1 MLINKKLRPNPHEV
15 KIISLVGMM
24 GTGKSKFGETLSKN
38 LTFRFYEIDDII
50 EENFQMPISS
60 IFSKFGEKCFRDE
73 EKETIKNIV
82 SKILKNKENSVI
94 STGGG
99 SFDNLDTRK
108 LLLSNSLVIWLNCP
122 IDILVKRI
130 GSSKKRPMLKDNV
143 KENLKKI
150 SQKREL
156 FYKKAHVSFDTS
168 NGTFNEL
175 TEQVIKYIKK
185 CLF

>member
-24 GTGKSKFGETLSKN
+24 GTGKSKFGGTLSKN

-50 EENFQMPISS
+50 EKNFQMPISS

-73 EKETIKNIV
+73 EKKTIKNII
-82 SKILKNKENSVI
+82 SKILENKENSVI

-143 KENLKKI
+143 KESLKKYPKKENYFI
-150 SQKREL
+150 KRL
-156 FYKKAHVSFDTS
+156 
-168 NGTFNEL
+168 TFPLIPLMVLL
-175 TEQVIKYIKK
+175 TK
-185 CLF
+185 